1 MIAQK
6 IKDICTEIGL
16 NPRDAAWELPQR
28 KGTWIVKHKALERIA
43 AHKGV
48 KFDLPTIIESDAH
61 DKTCVILVNGHLGD
75 AQEWSIGEAT
85 SYNNKNSYPFAM
97 AEKRAKD
104 RVILKLVG
112 LHGDAYSEEEADSF
126 KESAPKVAPTQVME
140 KSQTNIVVDDWK
152 GVVIHFSTHKGKT
165 LGELTEKQLTWW
177 QNNYDPTKDGK
188 KPSHDDLILREALNK
203 SKRVGGKKDGFGF

>member
-1 MIAQK
+1 M
-6 IKDICTEIGL
+6 
-16 NPRDAAWELPQR
+16 PRELPQR

-48 KFDLPTIIESDAH
+48 KFDLPTIIESNAN
-61 DKTCVILVNGHLGD
+61 DKMCVILVNGHLGD
-75 AQEWSIGEAT
+75 ATEWSIGEAT
-85 SYNNKNSYPFAM
+85 TYNNKNSYPFAM

-126 KESAPKVAPTQVME
+126 KESAPKSAPTQVME

-165 LGELTEKQLTWW
+165 LGELTEKQLIWW
-177 QNNYDPTKDGK
+177 QNNYDPK
-188 KPSHDDLILREALNK
+188 KAVSYTHSDAADDRD
-203 SKRVGGKKDGFGF
+203 SV